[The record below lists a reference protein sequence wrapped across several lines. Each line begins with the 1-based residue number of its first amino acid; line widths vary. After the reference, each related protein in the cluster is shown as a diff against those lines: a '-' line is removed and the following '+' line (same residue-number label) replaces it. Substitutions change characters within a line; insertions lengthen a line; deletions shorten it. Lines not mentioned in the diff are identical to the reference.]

1 MKVIQNGYAHAETI
15 PLPCLH
21 DDDGVLQYSSEFA
34 DRLIAESYGD
44 DADKYE
50 VNPRT
55 LELFYRISDKM
66 KFKVAEV
73 TYESYF
79 TDIKGTNADAA
90 FREAWL
96 EDLDATEPD
105 DYELYSITIFH
116 WNHRSLKSNLID
128 KPINKLKGLKSS
140 KYIKGIIENIED
152 RLRGE

>member
-96 EDLDATEPD
+96 EDLDATEPE

-116 WNHRSLKSNLID
+116 STLTWIANDFI
-128 KPINKLKGLKSS
+128 SS
-140 KYIKGIIENIED
+140 YCCFYWRNAQTFHIRK
-152 RLRGE
+152 R